1 MAKSEVKWGALLSY
15 VLIALNSIYGLIIM
29 PFVLGAIGESE
40 YGVYKTIGAMT
51 ATISVME
58 LGLGGTMQKY
68 IAQYRAQKEE
78 KKAYNYSA
86 MCLIQAVVM
95 ALAMAVVGLCLFF
108 TLEPVY
114 GNTFTA
120 HEMSRAKQ
128 VYIVLVCY
136 VVFHIFENVLFGI
149 ISGYNRFIFTNSVK
163 LTTLISKI
171 LIYLIILPIFK
182 NSLAIVLTMLVL
194 EFVIIT
200 AECVYIKFVLK
211 HKVKLYSWDKAIFK
225 ETFMYTILLF
235 IQSIIIQFNGNVD
248 NMVIGAVIGT
258 SAVTVYSFAIQIFNM
273 YEQCATSVS
282 GVILPSVTKVVFSG
296 AKPKDLENLVV
307 KYGRAQWA
315 ILGAAL
321 GGFICLGKEF
331 FSLWLGKGF
340 EDCYYLALILMVPI
354 TFPLIVNTCLAIL
367 KAKNLL
373 LFRTIALAYSAV
385 INVVFTII
393 GTKLWGFYAAA
404 AGTAISTVIGSV
416 LSLNIY
422 YQIKLK
428 MNMLRVYFRIMH
440 KIVLCIA
447 IPTVICILINPYFG
461 VSWFSFI
468 AKAAVFLAIY
478 GVLMNLFGLNE
489 NEKPKFLRR
498 KRV

>member
-1 MAKSEVKWGALLSY
+1 MAKNEVKWGALLSY
-15 VLIALNSIYGLIIM
+15 VLIALNSMYGLIIM

-78 KKAYNYSA
+78 KKSYNFSA
-86 MCLIQAVVM
+86 MCIIQAVVM
-95 ALAMAVVGLCLFF
+95 AAVMVVVGVVLFF

-120 HEMSRAKQ
+120 SEMLRAKQ
-128 VYIVLVCY
+128 IYIILVYY

-163 LTTLISKI
+163 LVTLISKI
-171 LIYLIILPIFK
+171 LVYIIILPIFK
-182 NSLAIVLTMLVL
+182 NSLAIVLTMLFL
-194 EFVIIT
+194 EFVIIA
-200 AECVYIKFVLK
+200 AECVYVKFVLK
-211 HKVKLYSWDKAIFK
+211 HKIKLYLWDKAVFK

-235 IQSIIIQFNGNVD
+235 VQSIIIQFNGNVD

-258 SAVTVYSFAIQIFNM
+258 SAVTIYSFAIQIFGM

-282 GVILPSVTKVVFSG
+282 SVILPSVTNVIFGG
-296 AKPKDLENLVV
+296 AKPKDLENMVV
-307 KYGRAQWA
+307 KYGRVQWA

-321 GGFICLGKEF
+321 GGFICLGQDF
-331 FSLWLGKGF
+331 FQLWLGKGF
-340 EDCYYLALILMVPI
+340 EDCYYLALILMIPV

-373 LFRTIALAYSAV
+373 AFRTISLAYSVV
-385 INVVFTII
+385 INIILTVI
-393 GTKLWGFYAAA
+393 GTRIWGYYAAA
-404 AGTAISTVIGSV
+404 IGTAVSTIVGSV
-416 LSLNIY
+416 LSLNLY
-422 YQIKLK
+422 YYVKLK
-428 MNMLRVYFRIMH
+428 MNMFRVYFRIMH
-440 KIVLCIA
+440 KIIFCIA
-447 IPTVICILINPYFG
+447 VPTVVCILINPFFG
-461 VSWFSFI
+461 ISWFTFL
-468 AKAAVFLAIY
+468 AKAAVFMGIY
-478 GVLMNLFGLNE
+478 GILMLVFGLNK
-489 NEKPKFLRR
+489 NEKPKFMRR
-498 KRV
+498 

>member
-68 IAQYRAQKEE
+68 IAQYRAQKED

-95 ALAMAVVGLCLFF
+95 AFAMAVVGLCLFF

-114 GNTFTA
+114 GNTFTVY
-120 HEMSRAKQ
+120 EMSRAKQ

-194 EFVIIT
+194 EFVIIA
-200 AECVYIKFVLK
+200 AECIYIKFVLK

-296 AKPKDLENLVV
+296 AKPKELENLVV

-340 EDCYYLALILMVPI
+340 EDCYYLALILMVPV

-478 GVLMNLFGLNE
+478 GVLMILFGLNE

>member
-68 IAQYRAQKEE
+68 VAQYLAQNEE

-86 MCLIQAVVM
+86 MCIIQAVFM

-114 GNTFTA
+114 GNTFTES
-120 HEMSRAKQ
+120 EMFRAKQ
-128 VYIVLVCY
+128 VYLVLVCY

-163 LTTLISKI
+163 LGTLITKI
-171 LIYLIILPIFK
+171 LIYIIILPIFK
-182 NSLAIVLTMLVL
+182 NSLAIVLTMLIL
-194 EFVIIT
+194 EFVIIA
-200 AECVYIKFVLK
+200 AECVYVKFVLK
-211 HKVKLYSWDKAIFK
+211 HKVKLYSWDKAVFK

-235 IQSIIIQFNGNVD
+235 VQSIIIQFNGNVD
-248 NMVIGAVIGT
+248 NMVIGAIIGT
-258 SAVTVYSFAIQIFNM
+258 SAVTVYSFAIQIFSM

-282 GVILPSVTKVVFSG
+282 SVILPSVTKVVFSG
-296 AKPKDLENLVV
+296 AETKELENLVV
-307 KYGRAQWA
+307 KFGRAQWA

-340 EDCYYLALILMVPI
+340 EDCYYLALILMIPVTI
-354 TFPLIVNTCLAIL
+354 PLIVNTCLAIL

-385 INVVFTII
+385 INVIFTII
-393 GTKLWGFYAAA
+393 GTKLWGVYAAA
-404 AGTAISTVIGSV
+404 AGTAISTVLSGV

-428 MNMLRVYFRIMH
+428 MNMFRVYFRIIH
-440 KIVLCIA
+440 KIALCII
-447 IPTVICILINPYFG
+447 IPTIICFVINPYFNG
-461 VSWFSFI
+461 SWFDFI
-468 AKAAVFLAIY
+468 VKAVAFIVIY
-478 GVLMNLFGLNE
+478 GVLMIIFGLNE

>member
-1 MAKSEVKWGALLSY
+1 MAKSEVKLGALLSY

-194 EFVIIT
+194 EFVIIA

-211 HKVKLYSWDKAIFK
+211 HKVKLYSWDKAVLK

-478 GVLMNLFGLNE
+478 GVLMILFGLNE

>member
-58 LGLGGTMQKY
+58 LGLGSTMQKY

-95 ALAMAVVGLCLFF
+95 AFAMAVVGLCLFF

-114 GNTFTA
+114 GNTFTVS
-120 HEMSRAKQ
+120 EMYRAKQ

-194 EFVIIT
+194 EFVIIA

-211 HKVKLYSWDKAIFK
+211 HKIKLYSWDKAVFK
-225 ETFMYTILLF
+225 ETFLYTILLF
-235 IQSIIIQFNGNVD
+235 VQSIIIQFNGNVD

-296 AKPKDLENLVV
+296 AKPKELENLVV

-340 EDCYYLALILMVPI
+340 EDCYYLALILMVPV

-428 MNMLRVYFRIMH
+428 MNMFRVYFRIMH

-478 GVLMNLFGLNE
+478 GVLMILFGLNE

>member
-68 IAQYRAQKEE
+68 IAQYKAQKEE

-86 MCLIQAVVM
+86 MCIIQAVVM
-95 ALAMAVVGLCLFF
+95 ALAMAVVGFCLFF

-128 VYIVLVCY
+128 VYLVLVCY

-182 NSLAIVLTMLVL
+182 NSVAIVLTMLVL
-194 EFVIIT
+194 EFVIIA

-211 HKVKLYSWDKAIFK
+211 HKVKLYSWDKAVFK
-225 ETFMYTILLF
+225 ETFIYTILLF
-235 IQSIIIQFNGNVD
+235 VQSLIIQFNGNVD

-296 AKPKDLENLVV
+296 AEPKELENLVV

-331 FSLWLGKGF
+331 FSLWLGNGF
-340 EDCYYLALILMVPI
+340 EDCYYLALILMVPV

-440 KIVLCIA
+440 KIALCIA
-447 IPTVICILINPYFG
+447 IPTVICFVLNPYFNG
-461 VSWFSFI
+461 SWLDFV
-468 AKAAVFLAIY
+468 AKAAVFVLIY
-478 GVLMNLFGLNE
+478 GVLMLLFGLNE

>member
-15 VLIALNSIYGLIIM
+15 VLIGLNSIYGLIIM

-68 IAQYRAQKEE
+68 IAQFRAQKED

-86 MCLIQAVVM
+86 MCIIQAVVM

-120 HEMSRAKQ
+120 KEMFRAKQ

-163 LTTLISKI
+163 LATLISKI

-182 NSLAIVLTMLVL
+182 NSLAIVMTMLAL
-194 EFVIIT
+194 EFVIIA

-211 HKVKLYSWDKAIFK
+211 HKVKLYSWDRAIFK

-235 IQSIIIQFNGNVD
+235 VQSIIIQFNGNVD

-331 FSLWLGKGF
+331 FSLWLGRGF
-340 EDCYYLALILMVPI
+340 EDCYYLALILMVPV

-385 INVVFTII
+385 INVIFTII

-404 AGTAISTVIGSV
+404 AGTALSTVIGSV

-428 MNMLRVYFRIMH
+428 INMLRVYFRIMH

-447 IPTVICILINPYFG
+447 IPTVVCFLINPCFNG
-461 VSWFSFI
+461 SWLAFI
-468 AKAAVFLAIY
+468 VKAFIFVAIY
-478 GVLMNLFGLNE
+478 GVLMILFGLNE

>member
-86 MCLIQAVVM
+86 MCIIQAVVM
-95 ALAMAVVGLCLFF
+95 ALAMAVVGFCLFF

-114 GNTFTA
+114 GNTFTV
-120 HEMSRAKQ
+120 HEMFRAKQ
-128 VYIVLVCY
+128 VYLVLVCY

-163 LTTLISKI
+163 LTTLILKI

-182 NSLAIVLTMLVL
+182 NSLAIVLTMLIL
-194 EFVIIT
+194 EFVIIA

-211 HKVKLYSWDKAIFK
+211 HKVKLYSWDKAVFK
-225 ETFMYTILLF
+225 ETFIYTILLF
-235 IQSIIIQFNGNVD
+235 VQSLIIQFNGNVD

-296 AKPKDLENLVV
+296 AEPKELENLVV

-331 FSLWLGKGF
+331 FSLWLGNGF
-340 EDCYYLALILMVPI
+340 EDCYYLALILMVPV

-385 INVVFTII
+385 INIVFTII

-440 KIVLCIA
+440 KIALCIA
-447 IPTVICILINPYFG
+447 IPTVICFVLNPYFNG
-461 VSWFSFI
+461 SWLEFVV
-468 AKAAVFLAIY
+468 KAAVFVLIY
-478 GVLMNLFGLNE
+478 GVLMLLFGLNE
-489 NEKPKFLRR
+489 SEKPKFLRR